1 VIKAAETGDEQIV
14 LAQLRHLTARRDN
27 FIGFRPAFFA

>member
-1 VIKAAETGDEQIV
+1 VIKEAEPDDDQIV